1 MSDLSIIWRY
11 VTHEIMRISSLDE
24 VEFVKIVATYNNAG
38 NERTSELELLERGYT
53 REQLE
58 QVRLSKKRQRVGIKS
73 CGLYF
78 TRDLSEFNCE
88 KFNYYFL
95 LFQNYERGN
104 LPFEGTIADQ
114 PAQIIEIFN
123 TFQMLRA
130 EQEDKA
136 RKQLERQSKRGR
148 R

>member
-1 MSDLSIIWRY
+1 
-11 VTHEIMRISSLDE
+11 MRLSSLDD

-38 NERTSELELLERGYT
+38 SEKTSENELLQRGYT
-53 REQLE
+53 KEQLE
-58 QVRLSKKRQRVGIKS
+58 VIRSQKKRQNVGIKS

-78 TRDLSEFNCE
+78 TSDLSNFNCE

-114 PAQIIEIFN
+114 PAQVIEIFN

-130 EQEDKA
+130 EQEEKT
-136 RKQLERQSKRGR
+136 RKQIERQNKRGR
-148 R
+148 

>member
-1 MSDLSIIWRY
+1 
-11 VTHEIMRISSLDE
+11 MRISSLDE
-24 VEFVKIVATYNNAG
+24 IEFVKIVATYNNAG
-38 NERTSELELLERGYT
+38 NEQTTEKELSDSGYT
-53 REQLE
+53 KEQLE
-58 QVRLSKKRQRVGIKS
+58 QVRLIRKGKKVGIKS

-136 RKQLERQSKRGR
+136 RKQIERQSKRGR